1 MKIKVIWPGK
11 IIKWEGKTAKMY
23 IFDIL
28 FAVDFGNDMSQKQ
41 SYAKQNKGKKHLLF
55 FFFPPVF
62 LHIWNA
68 D

>member
-1 MKIKVIWPGK
+1 
-11 IIKWEGKTAKMY
+11 MY

-62 LHIWNA
+62 PQIWNA

>member
-1 MKIKVIWPGK
+1 
-11 IIKWEGKTAKMY
+11 MY

-55 FFFPPVF
+55 FFFPLYFRKYGTQISEAF
-62 LHIWNA
+62 L
-68 D
+68 